1 MMHSV
6 AFTDS
11 HQVECQDEFI
21 LVQPPEYTSFDLM
34 EQDEDDDSY
43 DYCEDFYSVVSAE
56 EQSLSGCSEMVVEY
70 DHNHN
75 DSKHD
80 DVIFTVP
87 SVLLKD
93 LDDAHAAAKLAQI
106 PDSEQRSDAST
117 FSGARSSIHDL
128 SGMDVDARDETM
140 GEARDSQNGADQPNH
155 QDHDVYNLKL
165 TTKLSRCSNK
175 KRRKKLKLMKK
186 AVAASTAALA
196 LSDRGAS
203 RPVAK
208 SSPSPPTPPKIKSAK
223 PTTARST
230 KRVANIAVACA
241 TETLSSYREE
251 LAKANKRYV
260 A

>member
-11 HQVECQDEFI
+11 HHVECQEEFI

-34 EQDEDDDSY
+34 EHDEDDDSY

-75 DSKHD
+75 NTKHD

-128 SGMDVDARDETM
+128 SMMDVDARDETFE
-140 GEARDSQNGADQPNH
+140 EAGDSKNGADQPNQ
-155 QDHDVYNLKL
+155 QDHVYDLKI
-165 TTKLSRCSNK
+165 TTNLSRCSNK
-175 KRRKKLKLMKK
+175 KRRKKLRLMKK

-196 LSDRGAS
+196 LSDRVT
-203 RPVAK
+203 RPVTK
-208 SSPSPPTPPKIKSAK
+208 SSPSPPTPPKLKNAK
-223 PTTARST
+223 PTTARSS
-230 KRVANIAVACA
+230 KRVANMAVACA